1 MRDILITAIIC
12 GLIPF
17 ILKNPRIGAYAWAW
31 LAMMIPHRLSF
42 GFARTL
48 PFSQIVGIATLIG
61 FLFSKDKKPFPF
73 SAITAIYLSLLGW
86 MTVTS
91 FFAIDSPDAIWDRWG
106 HIMKIHL
113 FLMLTLMLLRGKE
126 QIERLIWVIT
136 LSIGFYGFKGGLFTV
151 MTGGSG
157 RVWGPAGGVIAGNNA
172 LGVALVMLVPFMYY
186 LFQTSTR
193 RYLRNG
199 MLVLIA
205 ATFLGILGTQSRG
218 ALLALVSMAFFVALK
233 GKRPVMTI
241 SIIGGLLI
249 AAIAFMPDSWTSRM
263 NTIESYDQDS
273 SAMSRVYTWKT
284 LWNLA
289 LARPLVGA
297 GFNADIP
304 IIFATYAPLDM
315 GKFDFQGTILVAH
328 SIYFQALGEHGFP
341 GLTLY
346 LLLGL
351 IAWLKAAKLAATTKN
366 DPELS
371 TWVPLLMRMIQASLA
386 GFAVGGAFLSMVHF
400 DLPYYV
406 VALVILVDASINESR
421 AAAKKAATQSQRAA
435 IPGADSGPASLPG
448 QPATNQRR
456 ALTP

>member
-1 MRDILITAIIC
+1 MRDIFITAVIC

-17 ILKNPRIGAYAWAW
+17 ILKNPRIGAYTWAW
-31 LAMMIPHRLSF
+31 LAMMIPHRLAY

-61 FLFSKDKKPFPF
+61 FLFSKEKKPFPF
-73 SAITAIYLSLLGW
+73 SAITAIYLSLIGW

-91 FFAIDSPDAIWDRWG
+91 FFAIDNPDAIWARWG
-106 HIMKIHL
+106 NIMKIHL
-113 FLMLTLMLLRGKE
+113 FLMLTLMLLRGRE

-136 LSIGFYGFKGGLFTV
+136 LSIGFYGFKGGLFTIQ
-151 MTGGSG
+151 TGGGG
-157 RVWGPAGGVIAGNNA
+157 RVWGPPGGVISGNNE
-172 LGVALVMLVPFMYY
+172 LGVALVMLVPFMFY
-186 LFQTSTR
+186 LFQTNTR
-193 RYLRNG
+193 RYVRNG

-218 ALLALVSMAFFVALK
+218 ALLALVCMAFFVALK
-233 GKRPVMTI
+233 GKRPVMTS
-241 SIIGGLLI
+241 SIISVLLL
-249 AAIAFMPDSWTSRM
+249 AAIAFMPDTWTSRM

-273 SAMSRVYTWKT
+273 SAMSRLYTWKT

-289 LARPLVGA
+289 QARPFVGA

-315 GKFDFQGTILVAH
+315 GKFDFQGTVLVAH

-341 GLTLY
+341 GLALY

-351 IAWLKAAKLAATTKN
+351 MAWRKAGKLAALTKN

-371 TWVPLLMRMIQASLA
+371 AWVPLLMRMIQASLA

-400 DLPYYV
+400 DLPYYI
-406 VALVILVDASINESR
+406 VALVVLVEASVQEARTPRTKSSR
-421 AAAKKAATQSQRAA
+421 SRMPRDPKETSRP
-435 IPGADSGPASLPG
+435 IPLPG
-448 QPATNQRR
+448 EGTPRQRI
-456 ALTP
+456 AQS

>member
-1 MRDILITAIIC
+1 MRDILITVIIFA
-12 GLIPF
+12 LIPF

-31 LAMMIPHRLSF
+31 LAMMIPHRLAF

-61 FLFSKDKKPFPF
+61 FLFTKEKKPFPF
-73 SAITAIYLSLLGW
+73 SSITAVYLSLLGW

-91 FFAIDSPDAIWDRWG
+91 FFAIDSPTAIWERWG

-113 FLMLTLMLLRGKE
+113 FLMLTLMLLRGRD

-136 LSIGFYGFKGGLFTV
+136 LSIGFYGLKGGLFTV

-157 RVWGPAGGVIAGNNA
+157 RVWGPPGGVIAGNNA

-186 LFQTSTR
+186 LFQISAR
-193 RYLRNG
+193 RYIRNG
-199 MLVLIA
+199 MLVLIG

-218 ALLALVSMAFFVALK
+218 ALLALVCMALFVALK
-233 GKRPVMTI
+233 GKRPVMT
-241 SIIGGLLI
+241 SSLIGGLLI
-249 AAIAFMPDSWTSRM
+249 AAIAFMPDSWTNRM

-289 LARPLVGA
+289 LDRPLVGA

-315 GKFDFQGTILVAH
+315 GKFDFQGTVLVAH

-341 GLTLY
+341 GFILY
-346 LLLGL
+346 ILLGF
-351 IAWLKAAKLAATTKN
+351 IAWRKAGKLAARSRKN
-366 DPELS
+366 PELAN
-371 TWVPLLMRMIQASLA
+371 WVPLLMRMIQASLA

-400 DLPYYV
+400 DLPYYI
-406 VALVILVDASINESR
+406 VALVILVEASINETEAAQR
-421 AAAKKAATQSQRAA
+421 TAAKIQS
-435 IPGADSGPASLPG
+435 GGPPEVPSARGIS
-448 QPATNQRR
+448 
-456 ALTP
+456 TPSNTVVPKNAPR

>member
-31 LAMMIPHRLSF
+31 LAMMIPHRMAF

-113 FLMLTLMLLRGKE
+113 FLMLTLMLLRGRE

-193 RYLRNG
+193 RYVRNG

-218 ALLALVSMAFFVALK
+218 ALLALISMTFFVALK
-233 GKRPVMTI
+233 GKRPVMTM

-249 AAIAFMPDSWTSRM
+249 AAIAFMPDSWTNRM
-263 NTIESYDQDS
+263 NTIESYDQDA

-289 LARPLVGA
+289 LDRPLVGA

-304 IIFATYAPLDM
+304 IIFATYAPNDM
-315 GKFDFQGTILVAH
+315 QRFDFHGAIYVAH

-341 GLTLY
+341 GLILY
-346 LLLGL
+346 ILLGSV
-351 IAWLKAAKLAATTKN
+351 AWFKAGKVATNAKSH
-366 DPELS
+366 PEFS
-371 TWVPLLMRMIQASLA
+371 AWIPLLMRMVQASLA

-400 DLPYYV
+400 DLPYYI
-406 VALVILVDASINESR
+406 VAFVILVDATVKEESN
-421 AAAKKAATQSQRAA
+421 KATVL
-435 IPGADSGPASLPG
+435 ASTKNH
-448 QPATNQRR
+448 TN
-456 ALTP
+456 L

>member
-1 MRDILITAIIC
+1 MRDILITAIVC

-42 GFARTL
+42 GFARNL
-48 PFSQIVGIATLIG
+48 PFSLTVGIVTLVG
-61 FLFSKDKKPFPF
+61 FLFSKEKKPFPF
-73 SAITAIYLSLLGW
+73 SAITAVYLSLLGW

-91 FFAIDSPDAIWDRWG
+91 FFAIDTQEAIWARWG
-106 HIMKIHL
+106 DIMKIHL
-113 FLMLTLMLLRGKE
+113 FLMLTLMLLRGRE

-136 LSIGFYGFKGGLFTV
+136 LSLGFYGLKGGIFTV
-151 MTGGSG
+151 MTGGGG

-186 LFQTSTR
+186 LFQISTR
-193 RYLRNG
+193 RYIRNG
-199 MLVLIA
+199 MMILIA
-205 ATFLGILGTQSRG
+205 ITFLGILGTQSRG
-218 ALLALVSMAFFVALK
+218 ALLALVCMAFFVALK
-233 GKRPVMTI
+233 GKKPVMT
-241 SIIGGLLI
+241 SLVIGGLLI

-289 LARPLVGA
+289 LDRPLIGA
-297 GFNADIP
+297 GFNADLP
-304 IIFATYAPLDM
+304 IIFATYAPPEM
-315 GKFDFQGTILVAH
+315 GKFDFHGTVLVAH

-341 GLTLY
+341 GLILY
-346 LLLGL
+346 LLVGL
-351 IAWLKAAKLAATTKN
+351 ITWRKAGKLASLSNT

-371 TWVPLLMRMIQASLA
+371 AWVPLLMRMIQASLA

-400 DLPYYV
+400 DLPYYI
-406 VALVILVDASINESR
+406 VALVVLVEASINETR
-421 AAAKKAATQSQRAA
+421 MAQKAAARNQATG
-435 IPGADSGPASLPG
+435 IPEPASAKTDLLSGPH
-448 QPATNQRR
+448 TQRKG
-456 ALTP
+456 ALR

>member
-1 MRDILITAIIC
+1 MRDIFITAVIL

-31 LAMMIPHRLSF
+31 LAMMIPHRLAF

-61 FLFSKDKKPFPF
+61 FLFSKEKKPFPF
-73 SAITAIYLSLLGW
+73 SAITAVYLSLLGW

-91 FFAIDSPDAIWDRWG
+91 FFAIDNPEAIWARWE
-106 HIMKIHL
+106 HVMKIHL
-113 FLMLTLMLLRGKE
+113 FLMLTLMLLRGRK
-126 QIERLIWVIT
+126 QIEQLIWVIT
-136 LSIGFYGFKGGLFTV
+136 LSIGFYGFKGGLFTIQ
-151 MTGGSG
+151 TGGGG
-157 RVWGPAGGVIAGNNA
+157 RVWGPPGGVISGNNE

-193 RYLRNG
+193 RYIRNG
-199 MLVLIA
+199 MLLLIA

-263 NTIESYDQDS
+263 NTIESYEQDS

-289 LARPLVGA
+289 LARPFVGA

-315 GKFDFQGTILVAH
+315 GKFDFQGTVLVAH

-341 GLTLY
+341 GLALY
-346 LLLGL
+346 LLLG
-351 IAWLKAAKLAATTKN
+351 IMAWRKAGKLASASKN
-366 DPELS
+366 APELS

-400 DLPYYV
+400 DLPYYII
-406 VALVILVDASINESR
+406 ALVLLVDASINESR
-421 AAAKKAATQSQRAA
+421 AAGKIALQNQRTTTS
-435 IPGADSGPASLPG
+435 D
-448 QPATNQRR
+448 QPAPHQRR
-456 ALTP
+456 APPP

>member
-1 MRDILITAIIC
+1 MRDILITAIIF

-17 ILKNPRIGAYAWAW
+17 ILRTPRIGAYTWTW

-42 GFARTL
+42 GFAKTL
-48 PFSQIVGIATLIG
+48 PLSQVVGIATLVG

-73 SAITAIYLSLLGW
+73 SPITMIYLSLLGW

-91 FFAIDSPDAIWDRWG
+91 FFAIDTPEAIWDRWEN
-106 HIMKIHL
+106 IMKIHL
-113 FLMLTLMLLRGKE
+113 FLMLTLMLLRGRE

-157 RVWGPAGGVIAGNNA
+157 RVWGPPGGVIAGNNA

-186 LFQTSTR
+186 LFQISTR
-193 RYLRNG
+193 RYIRNG
-199 MLVLIA
+199 MLILIA
-205 ATFLGILGTQSRG
+205 TTFLGILGTQSRG

-233 GKRPVMTI
+233 GKRPVMTT
-241 SIIGGLLI
+241 SIMGGLLI
-249 AAIAFMPDSWTSRM
+249 ATIAFMPDSWTSRM

-289 LARPLVGA
+289 LDRPFVGA

-341 GLTLY
+341 GLILY
-346 LLLGL
+346 LLIGFMT
-351 IAWLKAAKLAATTKN
+351 WFKAGKLAAKVRN
-366 DPELS
+366 DPEFS
-371 TWVPLLMRMIQASLA
+371 TWIPLLMRMIQASLA

-400 DLPYYV
+400 DLPYYI
-406 VALVILVDASINESR
+406 VALVILVDASVSETEKAKKVPWKSR
-421 AAAKKAATQSQRAA
+421 AAGHTGLVPPQEN
-435 IPGADSGPASLPG
+435 GPASSCVNPS
-448 QPATNQRR
+448 TIH
-456 ALTP
+456 